1 MTSRD
6 NIQNVLK
13 HCRRIIDE
21 DLCDNL
27 ESEIELANIIEL
39 ELSFLKKKIQ
49 KKIEN
54 NAQIL
59 KIAKMEYSSIIKSFN
74 DVDDIP
80 SNIYMFNQKVNK
92 TSNYRKQLK
101 RYEEVC
107 VINLEVSGDDN
118 LLEFVDCLRNSA
130 RNTAVVEAKSHIIK
144 SAISNN
150 LIFMESNDI
159 GFDNH
164 YTTYSISSIDER
176 NIKEVPF
183 DMFIYDKSINQ
194 VVMKIGDT
202 DSYALV
208 NTKLCKVYPPN
219 RQAVDN
225 SRSIICNNNIQNKYW
240 LPLCKEVERK
250 NRCDLKSCRYYHD
263 PFLGDKESCHMDRQF
278 SNNPIVFSSNK
289 NSPIHNYKSGEL
301 VKENVK
307 KTKWHEAV
315 TLYQSSLANLLIA
328 CVHAQSK
335 K

>member
-1 MTSRD
+1 MTSKD
-6 NIQNVLK
+6 NVLNVLK

-59 KIAKMEYSSIIKSFN
+59 KIAKMEYSNIIKSFN
-74 DVDDIP
+74 RVDDLP
-80 SNIYMFNQKVNK
+80 SNIYMFASKVNK
-92 TSNYRKQLK
+92 PSNYRKQIR
-101 RYEEVC
+101 RYEE
-107 VINLEVSGDDN
+107 IQISNLEISDDE
-118 LLEFVDCLRNSA
+118 LVEFVDCLRNSSK
-130 RNTAVVEAKSHIIK
+130 NIAVAEAKSHIVK
-144 SAISNN
+144 SAINNN
-150 LIFMESNDI
+150 LIFVESNDI
-159 GFDNH
+159 GFDNQ

-194 VVMKIGDT
+194 IVMKIGDT
-202 DSYALV
+202 DSFALV

-219 RQAVDN
+219 RQSVDN

-263 PFLGDKESCHMDRQF
+263 PFLGDKLSCHTDRQF

-289 NSPIHNYKSGEL
+289 NSPVHNFKSGDL

-328 CVHAQSK
+328 CIHAKSK